1 MASMKYKTT
10 AGKTILSG
18 FLIGATGG
26 GIWAILTMHG
36 TRSFFAA
43 ALACGVVG
51 SLAMLGWSYRA
62 KQ

>member
-1 MASMKYKTT
+1 MNYNTT
-10 AGKTILSG
+10 VGRILLSG

-36 TRSFFAA
+36 TREFFAA